1 MTDIHVSDMESSV
14 ESRVDSSMKSSKE
27 SGMMSSMVRKV
38 TKTEH
43 VIQKTDNISMSEE
56 DFSKLVEM
64 GVARLCLPHET
75 ELKHLSAE
83 EIAQGDWT
91 VEQMYDYLMYMVDFC
106 GMPDNEPSIVFK
118 ESKYVTTS
126 NIESNFERQKFG
138 EIEKIDVLPMSNWN
152 LDNHVF
158 VHFKEWNTYYIDTE
172 DTVDLDYT
180 DFKKVRDA
188 FIAKNENA
196 IRTRFALITGK
207 TIKLYYDKRDKSAF
221 VEIMALRP
229 EHLE

>member
-1 MTDIHVSDMESSV
+1 MANIHAFDMK
-14 ESRVDSSMKSSKE
+14 SRVKSSMESSKE
-27 SGMMSSMVRKV
+27 SSKESSGESSMPSKV
-38 TKTEH
+38 TKTKH
-43 VIQKTDNISMSEE
+43 VIQETDNISMSKE
-56 DFSKLVEM
+56 DFSILVEK

-75 ELKHLSAE
+75 ELKHLSEE

-91 VEQMYDYLMYMVDFC
+91 EEQMYDYLMYMVDFC

-138 EIEKIDVLPMSNWN
+138 EIEKIDCLPMSNGN

-158 VHFKEWNTYYIDTE
+158 VHFKEWNTYYMDTE